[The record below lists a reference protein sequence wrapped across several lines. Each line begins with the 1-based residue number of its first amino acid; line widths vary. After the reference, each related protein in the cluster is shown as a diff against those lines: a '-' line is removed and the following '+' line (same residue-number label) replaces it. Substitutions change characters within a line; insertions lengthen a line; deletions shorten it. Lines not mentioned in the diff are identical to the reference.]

1 MLYTVM
7 RTLVIA
13 LGCTAAGVG
22 AMHMLQAQRYQ
33 IPELRRQLRRFG
45 DRTVGADVLI
55 AAAAGLLNWYLP
67 MLLSLVIQKEA
78 FREELSRWLVLV
90 LFALVCA
97 LLCIFRL
104 QIPQKK
110 PFAVTRRMCRLMLL
124 VFFINLAG
132 CIVLPLLSITPY
144 LLFAGTDYAVLV
156 AALILRPVEDR
167 INAGFY
173 RSAQARLAARKDLI
187 RIGITGSFGK
197 TECKQILKGIL
208 SERYRVLATPPSFS
222 TAMGVSRVV
231 NEQLRPEHQ
240 VFIAEMGAQHK
251 GEIKELTKLVAPKIG
266 VLTCV
271 GNAHLDSFGSIEA
284 AAQTK
289 YELMQGLPEDG
300 MAFFGSDASYGDR
313 LYKLCKAEK
322 YRANIGGEVECYMRA
337 EHVEIGEEGTSF
349 ELICADGARA
359 RMHTRLLGEYSVRNI
374 ALCAAVARKLGMEI
388 EEIAR
393 GVEKLKPLRH
403 HLELKRGG
411 EIHVIDDSLN
421 ALPEGAAEALTVL
434 REFPGRRILVTAGLT
449 ELESDADDKNF
460 AFGTQVKDCADH
472 VILIGPEN
480 TRALM
485 SGMMSRKF
493 PKSAVRMVRD
503 AADAAAL
510 VEEIAETGDSVLYE
524 GVWPEEDGEKG

>member
-1 MLYTVM
+1 M
-7 RTLVIA
+7 
-13 LGCTAAGVG
+13 
-22 AMHMLQAQRYQ
+22 
-33 IPELRRQLRRFG
+33 
-45 DRTVGADVLI
+45 
-55 AAAAGLLNWYLP
+55 
-67 MLLSLVIQKEA
+67 
-78 FREELSRWLVLV
+78 
-90 LFALVCA
+90 
-97 LLCIFRL
+97 
-104 QIPQKK
+104 
-110 PFAVTRRMCRLMLL
+110 
-124 VFFINLAG
+124 
-132 CIVLPLLSITPY
+132 
-144 LLFAGTDYAVLV
+144 
-156 AALILRPVEDR
+156 
-167 INAGFY
+167 
-173 RSAQARLAARKDLI
+173 
-187 RIGITGSFGK
+187 
-197 TECKQILKGIL
+197 
-208 SERYRVLATPPSFS
+208 
-222 TAMGVSRVV
+222 
-231 NEQLRPEHQ
+231 
-240 VFIAEMGAQHK
+240 
-251 GEIKELTKLVAPKIG
+251 
-266 VLTCV
+266 
-271 GNAHLDSFGSIEA
+271 
-284 AAQTK
+284 
-289 YELMQGLPEDG
+289 
-300 MAFFGSDASYGDR
+300 
-313 LYKLCKAEK
+313 
-322 YRANIGGEVECYMRA
+322 
-337 EHVEIGEEGTSF
+337 EIGEEGTSF

-421 ALPEGAAEALTVL
+421 ALPEGAAEALKVL